1 MVLIWSSTLR
11 RCMAKST
18 IEPPSGFKA
27 FRQGKYCNYLA
38 LRVIKDFIFLIYGL
52 WALENRL
59 NHIFRKALLPNYRW
73 RHTSRWLKIFFLQK
87 SSCYISIDSFFLCW
101 VIFNKQPYPQN
112 VRYRCYR
119 AKGTVLLLGAENH
132 QNYFFHRFSFF
143 FFFLFFLLEENQI
156 AEGMV

>member
-1 MVLIWSSTLR
+1 MTVTVKKNKPEPVRVDNLLLTTSYPSRSSMVLIWSSTLR

-27 FRQGKYCNYLA
+27 FRQGKYCNDLA

-87 SSCYISIDSFFLCW
+87 SSCYISIDSFFC
-101 VIFNKQPYPQN
+101 
-112 VRYRCYR
+112 
-119 AKGTVLLLGAENH
+119 AE
-132 QNYFFHRFSFF
+132 
-143 FFFLFFLLEENQI
+143 
-156 AEGMV
+156 

>member
-1 MVLIWSSTLR
+1 MTVTVKKIKKPEPVRVDNLLLTTSYPSRSSMVLIWSSTLR

-73 RHTSRWLKIFFLQK
+73 RHSSRWLKIFFLQK
-87 SSCYISIDSFFLCW
+87 SSCYISIDSFFC
-101 VIFNKQPYPQN
+101 
-112 VRYRCYR
+112 
-119 AKGTVLLLGAENH
+119 AE
-132 QNYFFHRFSFF
+132 
-143 FFFLFFLLEENQI
+143 
-156 AEGMV
+156 

>member
-1 MVLIWSSTLR
+1 MTVTVKKNKPEPVRVDNLLLTTSYPSRSSMVLIWSSTLR

-87 SSCYISIDSFFLCW
+87 SSCYISIDSFFC
-101 VIFNKQPYPQN
+101 
-112 VRYRCYR
+112 
-119 AKGTVLLLGAENH
+119 AE
-132 QNYFFHRFSFF
+132 
-143 FFFLFFLLEENQI
+143 
-156 AEGMV
+156 